1 MLRTLVMIFHVL
13 LAVGLVGLILLQR
26 GKGAEVG
33 TAFGAGASGTVFG
46 ARGSASFLTRATG
59 ILAFLFFSMSLG
71 LAFLSSRT
79 AEAPKSILEAPAQQT
94 APAGDTSAPAP
105 EGNSTSTSTPDAATP
120 ADGAT
125 SEQAPAENTA
135 APDAQ
140 QSQPTPS
147 EESQST
153 PSDEDGK
160 APQQ

>member
-59 ILAFLFFSMSLG
+59 ILAFLFFGTSLG

-79 AEAPKSILEAPAQQT
+79 AEAPKSILEAPAQT
-94 APAGDTSAPAP
+94 APAGDTSAPPAP
-105 EGNSTSTSTPDAATP
+105 EGNSTSTSTPDGATP
-120 ADGAT
+120 ADGPT
-125 SEQAPAENTA
+125 SEQTPAENTA

-140 QSQPTPS
+140 ESQP
-147 EESQST
+147 T

-160 APQQ
+160 TPQQ

>member
-59 ILAFLFFSMSLG
+59 ILAFLFFGTSLG

-79 AEAPKSILEAPAQQT
+79 AEAPKSILEAPAQT
-94 APAGDTSAPAP
+94 APACDTSAPPAP
-105 EGNSTSTSTPDAATP
+105 EGNSTSTSTPDGATP
-120 ADGAT
+120 ADRPT
-125 SEQAPAENTA
+125 SEQTPAENTA

-140 QSQPTPS
+140 EPQP
-147 EESQST
+147 T

-160 APQQ
+160 TPQQ